1 LFKFENN
8 EVRTVE
14 IDNELWFIAK
24 DVAKILEYSDT
35 FKMCNRLDDDE
46 KLNANLAVQVNGDKC
61 NAAG

>member
-1 LFKFENN
+1 MKNQLFKFENN

-46 KLNANLAVQVNGDKC
+46 KLNRQFG
-61 NAAG
+61 GSGQRR